1 MELSGRSNKEDREE
15 KNAARTSSDVEL
27 LPSLWWWWWWWLPLL
42 KGCRHVIHL
51 REMIM
56 DPIIIIRILLLPFP

>member
-27 LPSLWWWWWWWLPLL
+27 LPSLWWWWWWLPLL